1 MRNTRLALVLFAA
14 LPLFAQ
20 NFTNAHVTPVR
31 AAADLGAQ
39 IRAASG
45 WIGYSVPAVAKFQ
58 SGECGFCTLAD
69 NHDRFYS
76 SDSHTATTDI
86 ARDAMVMYRV
96 EGGSIERIHVYST
109 NCSVDGDGKNV
120 AWIES
125 VDPRASIRFLETLI
139 DEERRNALDA
149 IAFHADDSA
158 TDVLD
163 RVAHSTRATE
173 LRGHALF
180 WLGLERGAR
189 GYEIVR
195 AITTNSN
202 EPSQLREK
210 GIFAMMQS
218 HQPRA
223 VDDVL
228 SIAKRDDNSHVRG
241 QALFW
246 LSQEAGKKAVAGLRD
261 AVDNDPD
268 SSVKE
273 RAVFGISQL
282 PNDQSIP
289 MLADLMRNHRSASV
303 RKKAAFWLGQKND
316 PRAFDAIE
324 EFLRR

>member
-1 MRNTRLALVLFAA
+1 MRNAARLALALFAA

-20 NFTNAHVTPVR
+20 NFTDAHVTPVR

-45 WIGYSVPAVAKFQ
+45 WIGYSVPAVAKFH
-58 SGECGFCTLAD
+58 SGECGFCSLAD
-69 NHDRFYS
+69 NRGRFYS
-76 SDSHTATTDI
+76 SDSHTPDV

-96 EGGSIERIHVYST
+96 DGGSVERIRIYST

-120 AWIES
+120 TWIEN

-139 DEERRNALDA
+139 DDERHALDA

-163 RVAHSTRATE
+163 RVAHSTRSTE

-180 WLGLERGAR
+180 WLGLERGVR

-195 AITTNSN
+195 AITTNPN
-202 EPSQLREK
+202 EPSSLREK

-228 SIAKRDDNSHVRG
+228 AIAKHDETSHVRG

-246 LSQEAGKKAVAGLRD
+246 LSQAAGKKAAAGLRD

-273 RAVFGISQL
+273 KAVFGISQL

-289 MLADLMRNHRSASV
+289 MLADLMRNHRSPSV

-316 PRAFDAIE
+316 PRAFEAIE
-324 EFLRR
+324 EFLKR